1 MWIWFDKSNPKEK
14 IQNPIEENPNPK
26 SNQKN
31 QRICGFDKSS
41 NQILPISGLTAQLS
55 TWVAEGKKRMIHIIW
70 KRSGEWEEGRN
81 NAMWVLDITFR
92 ITASFTPF
100 LGRPEN
106 DSAFK
111 CFSHLPKVN
120 LIVMLTDQ
128 TTRQGDQDTTKV
140 GKRISRAISKFLA
153 TGFIQCRGYTS

>member
-1 MWIWFDKSNPKEK
+1 MSNKRAILRTSYK
-14 IQNPIEENPNPK
+14 YRPILKCAAKCSE
-26 SNQKN
+26 
-31 QRICGFDKSS
+31 FLA
-41 NQILPISGLTAQLS
+41 LPLRLTAQLS
-55 TWVAEGKKRMIHIIW
+55 TWVTEGKKRMIHIIW

-140 GKRISRAISKFLA
+140 GKRISRALSKVSA
-153 TGFIQCRGYTS
+153 TYSRPSFTAYKRLRSVSVGS